1 MREKHHLLIRLTHW
15 MNVPVLLLMIWSG
28 LLIYWANDVYIKIP
42 EDIGPLQIHHRLA
55 EGMAWH
61 FFLMWLLVINGLF
74 YIGSLFLTGEL
85 KELLPYRRI
94 IPDSIQY
101 TLYDLHLTKSEPE
114 WSGKFNPA
122 QRLGYFSAILM
133 VIGSVVT
140 GVAIYKPVQMNLLVT
155 ILGGYKAARFEH
167 FILMAGISIFIVIH
181 LIQVA
186 RAGWNNFRAM
196 VAGYEVER

>member
-1 MREKHHLLIRLTHW
+1 
-15 MNVPVLLLMIWSG
+15 
-28 LLIYWANDVYIKIP
+28 
-42 EDIGPLQIHHRLA
+42 
-55 EGMAWH
+55 
-61 FFLMWLLVINGLF
+61 
-74 YIGSLFLTGEL
+74 
-85 KELLPYRRI
+85 
-94 IPDSIQY
+94 
-101 TLYDLHLTKSEPE
+101 
-114 WSGKFNPA
+114 
-122 QRLGYFSAILM
+122 M